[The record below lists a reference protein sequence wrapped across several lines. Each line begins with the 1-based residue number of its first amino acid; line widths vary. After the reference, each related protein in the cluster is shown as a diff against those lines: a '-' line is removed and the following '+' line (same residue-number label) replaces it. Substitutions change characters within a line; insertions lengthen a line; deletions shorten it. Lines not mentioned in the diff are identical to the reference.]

1 MLSLA
6 RVFFDQS
13 MQRRG
18 EREIR
23 INPDSGKKSRLPA
36 YEGEQSRG
44 VSTIKIKPRERL
56 IFEGARAIERINQ
69 GKSELKL

>member
-44 VSTIKIKPRERL
+44 VSTIKIKPREK
-56 IFEGARAIERINQ
+56 FEGARAIERINQ